1 MEGEGEGM
9 SDLYPD
15 VVASGGLGAA
25 VREVARRRGRDVG
38 VPDWATEDV
47 TVPTVRGYVSVDL
60 SDEERLFRVRVHIHG
75 FSWGIGATDDLGLLV
90 DAIAA
95 WRDGVP
101 FDVLAAEFAFL
112 ELDEFAGA
120 LDRGEPTAAQWTD
133 LLASEPGDL
142 LRLLHADDVLRN
154 MFPVI
159 SHGAVR
165 LRVDPMNWLSRQ
177 ILVFEER
184 EGHYSVARPPGTAW
198 TEVRAADLIPHL
210 RAALGKDG

>member
-1 MEGEGEGM
+1 M

-15 VVASGGLGAA
+15 VVASGGLGVA
-25 VREVARRRGRDVG
+25 VRDVARRRGRDVG
-38 VPDWATEDV
+38 VPDWAIDYV
-47 TVPTVRGYVSVDL
+47 RVPTTRGYVSVDP
-60 SDEERLFRVRVHIHG
+60 SDEERLFRVRVHIPG
-75 FSWGIGATDDLGLLV
+75 FSWEIGATDDFGLLV

-101 FDVLAAEFAFL
+101 FDVLAGEFAFL
-112 ELDEFAGA
+112 ELDEFVGA

-159 SHGAVR
+159 SPRGPR
-165 LRVDPMNWLSRQ
+165 
-177 ILVFEER
+177 
-184 EGHYSVARPPGTAW
+184 ARPGRSGRRSWPPTSSP
-198 TEVRAADLIPHL
+198 T
-210 RAALGKDG
+210 